1 MDMLFRYIKKYW
13 FQYLMGIIVLFGVDL
28 LSIYIPQLTGEVTD
42 GLGLSVEMG
51 GFTHE
56 DIARCCLLILL
67 CGLGMAL
74 GRFGWRW
81 FLFVTARKIERG
93 MRDDLFEHLTGLS
106 QKYFNEHKTGDLMAH
121 FTNDIQMIRQAIGP
135 AVISIFDAVVMTVMV
150 LTKMIFYVNGRLT
163 LIACIPMILILVGA
177 IYYCTVVDKWYMEKN
192 EAFSDMSDRV
202 QESFSGVRVIKSFVQ
217 EKREIEEF
225 AKVNDNNRSKT
236 LRIVRMN
243 SVFWPGIEL
252 VIGIC
257 RAIALLYGGWLVY
270 EGELGLG
277 QFVAFNQYI
286 GMLVW
291 PMIAVGDSVS
301 SFSMA
306 KAAIER
312 IRRIMSAQP
321 DITDTGA
328 GNPIEKLEGNIQI
341 SNLTF
346 SYGEELPKVLDN
358 VSVNIPAGSSLAVIG
373 RTGCGKTTLANLLV
387 RLYEVNSGKIRFDGH
402 DIKDIP
408 LDVLRT
414 GIAYVPQDNFLFSD
428 TVQANIAFG
437 VREKIDIEED
447 EFTLKTFGKSSAEL
461 NDFIED
467 NFNGRYEKIDA
478 AYNDLEQV
486 EAAAKAAC
494 VHDNIIEF
502 PRKYATV
509 VGERG
514 VTMSGGQKQRTSIA
528 RALMKDAPILILD
541 DALSAVDTDT
551 EEQILNNL
559 KTNRAGKTTIIIA
572 HRISTIQNADKIM
585 VLDEGKVAEYGSHDE
600 LVAQGGIYA
609 KLYEK
614 QQLEKMLADMAE

>member
-1 MDMLFRYIKKYW
+1 MLFKYIKKYW
-13 FQYLMGIIVLFGVDL
+13 FKYLMGIIVLFGVDL

-42 GLGLSVEMG
+42 GLGKSVAMG
-51 GFTHE
+51 GFTHD
-56 DIARCCLLILL
+56 DIARCCLLIFL

-121 FTNDIQMIRQAIGP
+121 FTNDIQMIRAAIGP
-135 AVISIFDAVVMTVMV
+135 AVISVFDAVVMTIMV

-163 LIACIPMILILVGA
+163 LVACIPMILILVGA

-202 QESFSGVRVIKSFVQ
+202 QESFSGVRVIKAFVQ

-225 AKVNDNNRSKT
+225 AKVNDKNRAKT
-236 LRIVRMN
+236 LRIIRLN
-243 SVFWPGIEL
+243 SVFWPGLEL
-252 VIGIC
+252 IIGIC
-257 RAIALLYGGWLVY
+257 RAIALLYGGKLVY
-270 EGELGLG
+270 EGTLGLG

-301 SFSMA
+301 SFSQA

-312 IRRIMSAQP
+312 IRKIMQAQP
-321 DITDTGA
+321 DIVDTGA
-328 GNPIEKLEGNIQI
+328 GNNEIERLEGNIEI
-341 SNLTF
+341 SDLTF
-346 SYGEELPKVLDN
+346 SYGEELPNVLEN
-358 VSVNIPAGSSLAVIG
+358 VSVSIPSGSTLAIIG

-387 RLYEVNSGKIRFDGH
+387 RLYEVNEGSISFDGH

-408 LDVLRT
+408 LSVLRT

-437 VREKIDIEED
+437 VREKIEIEEE
-447 EFTLKTFGKSSAEL
+447 EFTLKTFGKSSAQL
-461 NDFIED
+461 NDYIED
-467 NFNGRYEKIDA
+467 NFSGRYEKIDA
-478 AYNDLEQV
+478 AYGDLEPV
-486 EAAAKAAC
+486 IEAAKAAC
-494 VHDNIIEF
+494 VHDNIVDF
-502 PRKYATV
+502 PKKYSTV

-528 RALMKDAPILILD
+528 RALMKNAPILILD

-551 EEQILNNL
+551 EEQILGNL
-559 KTNRAGKTTIIIA
+559 KANRAGKTTIIIA
-572 HRISTIQNADKIM
+572 HRISTIQNADRIM
-585 VLDEGKVAEYGSHDE
+585 VLDNGRVAEYGSH
-600 LVAQGGIYA
+600 AQLIENGGIYA

-614 QQLEKMLADMAE
+614 QQLEKMLADIAE

>member
-1 MDMLFRYIKKYW
+1 MLFKYVKKYW

-28 LSIYIPQLTGEVTD
+28 LSIYIPQLTGEVTN
-42 GLGLSVEMG
+42 GLSLSVAQG
-51 GFTHE
+51 GFTHD
-56 DIARCCLLILL
+56 DIARCCKLIFL
-67 CGLGMAL
+67 CGLGMAV

-81 FLFVTARKIERG
+81 FLFITARKIERG

-121 FTNDIQMIRQAIGP
+121 FTNDIQMIRAAIGP
-135 AVISIFDAVVMTVMV
+135 AVISVFDAVVMTVMV
-150 LTKMIFYVNGRLT
+150 LAKMITYVNGRLT
-163 LIACIPMILILVGA
+163 LIACIPMLLILVGA
-177 IYYCTVVDKWYMEKN
+177 IYYCTVVDRWYMEKN

-225 AKVNDNNRSKT
+225 AKVNNKNRSKT
-236 LRIVRMN
+236 LRVVRMN

-252 VIGIC
+252 VIGVC

-270 EGELGLG
+270 EGELDLG

-301 SFSMA
+301 SFSQA
-306 KAAIER
+306 KAAMGR
-312 IRRIMSAQP
+312 IKKIMSAQP
-321 DITDTGA
+321 DITDTGM
-328 GNPIEKLEGNIQI
+328 GNPIDNLKGEIKID
-341 SNLTF
+341 NLTF
-346 SYGEELPKVLDN
+346 AYGEELPKVLEN
-358 VSVNIPAGSSLAVIG
+358 VSVEVPAGSTLAVIG
-373 RTGCGKTTLANLLV
+373 KTGCGKTTLANLLV
-387 RLYEVNSGKIRFDGH
+387 RLYEVTDGSISFDGH

-437 VREKIDIEED
+437 VREKIEIEED
-447 EFTLKTFGKSSAEL
+447 DFTLKTFGKSTAEL
-461 NDFIED
+461 NDYIED

-486 EAAAKAAC
+486 EEAAKAAC

-502 PRKYATV
+502 PRKYATI

-528 RALMKDAPILILD
+528 RALMKNAPILILD

-559 KTNRAGKTTIIIA
+559 KVNREGKTTVIIA
-572 HRISTIQNADKIM
+572 HRISTIQNVDRIM
-585 VLDEGKVAEYGSHDE
+585 VLEDGHVAEYGSHDE
-600 LVAQGGIYA
+600 LVQKGGIYA
-609 KLYEK
+609 RLYEK
-614 QQLEKMLADMAE
+614 QQLEKMLADAE